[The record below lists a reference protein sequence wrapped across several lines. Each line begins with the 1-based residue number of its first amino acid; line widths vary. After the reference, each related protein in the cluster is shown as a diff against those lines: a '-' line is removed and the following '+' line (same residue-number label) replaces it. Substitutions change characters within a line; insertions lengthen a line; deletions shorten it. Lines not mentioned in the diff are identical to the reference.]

1 MTKRQED
8 IFEILCKFPWWV
20 SFSVALIVYS
30 LLGFIFPYIADTSEN
45 PSLITIF
52 HILSNFAWL
61 FAAIFLMPIVVSLLR
76 KLTRKELLDNQVD
89 IKSIRKLEWKEFEY
103 LVGEMYRRLDYHVI
117 ENEYLGADGGV
128 DLSLKKDNK
137 LYLVQCKQ
145 WRSRYIGVKVVR
157 EMFGVLT
164 AENAH
169 KVIIITSTY
178 FSKEARAFAKKKPI
192 ELIDGDLLAKMVS
205 KVKVNPEE
213 LPPQVE
219 VPTENIEPNESITV
233 AAVETKKSNP
243 APEQEEPKHPCPKC
257 GSPLV
262 LREAKKGKNA
272 GKKFYGCSTY
282 PKCRHTEPACPKCD
296 SLLVLRTAKKG
307 EKSGH
312 EFYGCSS
319 FPKCR
324 HTQEINES

>member
-1 MTKRQED
+1 MAKRKED
-8 IFEILCKFPWWV
+8 IFEILCRFPWWV

-30 LLGFIFPYIADTSEN
+30 LLGFIFPYIADISEN

-52 HILSNFAWL
+52 HILSNVAWL
-61 FAAIFLMPIVVSLLR
+61 FAAIFLMPILVSLLR

-117 ENEYLGADGGV
+117 ENESLGADGGV
-128 DLSLKKDNK
+128 DLSLKKDNR

-178 FSKEARAFAKKKPI
+178 FSKEARAFAKNKPV

-213 LPPQVE
+213 LPSQAQVE
-219 VPTENIEPNESITV
+219 VPVENVESNESTPV
-233 AAVETKKSNP
+233 AAVETNKPSPISDSNT
-243 APEQEEPKHPCPKC
+243 APEQEEPKHPCPRC
-257 GSPLV
+257 GSHLV

-282 PKCRHTEPACPKCD
+282 PKCRHTEPACPK
-296 SLLVLRTAKKG
+296 
-307 EKSGH
+307 
-312 EFYGCSS
+312 
-319 FPKCR
+319 
-324 HTQEINES
+324 